1 MKKTNKQTINEE
13 PKLKQEQQV
22 HSEQKEEKTKQ
33 EKNNY
38 VSYNGKL
45 KIENN
50 QLVNQYSEPIQLRG
64 ISTHGIQ
71 WYGDF
76 ANESVIKTLKEEWNI
91 NLFRIAMYT
100 SEGGYLTNKN
110 LKQKVEEI
118 VDIATNL
125 DLYVI
130 IDWHILTDNNPM
142 TNIEEAKT
150 FFKEI
155 SEEYKDNKNIIYEI
169 CNEPNGGTNWDNDIR
184 PYAEEITKIIRKN
197 TDNIIIVGTPTWS
210 QDVLDAAQNPIEEKN
225 IMYSLH
231 FYSGTHKEE
240 LRIKASEALKTI
252 PIFVSELGV
261 SDASGNNGVYLEEAK
276 KWLEFIN
283 NNNLSWAVWSLS
295 DKDESSALLKPGTN
309 KTNIT
314 DNDLTEAGIFI
325 KQQLRNDK

>member
-1 MKKTNKQTINEE
+1 MKKTNKQTINKE
-13 PKLKQEQQV
+13 PNLKQE
-22 HSEQKEEKTKQ
+22 EQIYSKQNEKTHQ
-33 EKNNY
+33 EEQNNY

-50 QLVNQYSEPIQLRG
+50 QLVNQYGKPIQLRG

-142 TNIEEAKT
+142 ANLEEAKT

-155 SEEYKDNKNIIYEI
+155 SEKYKDSKNIIYEI
-169 CNEPNGGTNWDNDIR
+169 CNEPNGDVKWDNDIR

-210 QDVLDAAQNPIEEKN
+210 QDVLDAAKNPIEEKN

-240 LRIKASEALKTI
+240 LRNKALEALKTI
-252 PIFVSELGV
+252 PIFVSEWGV

-295 DKDESSALLKPGTN
+295 DKDESSALLKPGTS

-325 KQQLRNDK
+325 KQQLERNS

>member
-13 PKLKQEQQV
+13 PNLKQEEQV
-22 HSEQKEEKTKQ
+22 YSKQNEEKKQ
-33 EKNNY
+33 EELNNY

-142 TNIEEAKT
+142 TNLEEAKT

-155 SEEYKDNKNIIYEI
+155 SEKYKDNKNIIYEI
-169 CNEPNGGTNWDNDIR
+169 CNEPNGDVKWDNDIR

-210 QDVLDAAQNPIEEKN
+210 QDVLDAAKNPLEEKN
-225 IMYSLH
+225 IMYALH

-240 LRIKASEALKTI
+240 LRNRAKEALKTI
-252 PIFVSELGV
+252 PIFVSEWGV
-261 SDASGNNGVYLEEAK
+261 SDASGNNGVYLEEAE
-276 KWLEFIN
+276 KWIEFIN
-283 NNNLSWAVWSLS
+283 NNNLSWAAWSLS
-295 DKDESSALLKPGTN
+295 DKDESSALLKPGTS

-314 DNDLTEAGIFI
+314 DNDLTEAGKFI